1 MTQVD
6 LKVLSTICY
15 IVLFFWF
22 FAFVSEDV
30 NVEMVAI
37 FSLIKFLHLEVRKK
51 ESKGR
56 GLLHFADYMLFSD
69 G

>member
-1 MTQVD
+1 M
-6 LKVLSTICY
+6 
-15 IVLFFWF
+15 LFFWF

-37 FSLIKFLHLEVRKK
+37 FSLIKFLHLKVRKK

-56 GLLHFADYMLFSD
+56 GLLHFADYMLFGD

>member
-1 MTQVD
+1 MLYCVIFS
-6 LKVLSTICY
+6 L
-15 IVLFFWF
+15 

-37 FSLIKFLHLEVRKK
+37 FSLIKFLHLKVRKK

-56 GLLHFADYMLFSD
+56 GLLHFADYMLFGD